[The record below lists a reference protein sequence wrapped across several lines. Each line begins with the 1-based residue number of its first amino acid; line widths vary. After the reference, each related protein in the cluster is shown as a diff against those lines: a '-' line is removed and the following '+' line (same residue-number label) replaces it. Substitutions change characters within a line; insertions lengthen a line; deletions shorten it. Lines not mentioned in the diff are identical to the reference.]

1 MLKLSTEDAQ
11 MFITDSSLLQHY
23 TSRAT
28 HSPLKAE
35 AAVAY
40 GDIYVDG
47 EVVGSISDGAA

>member
-1 MLKLSTEDAQ
+1 MLKLSTEDGQ

-28 HSPLKAE
+28 PFPLKAGGCC
-35 AAVAY
+35 AY

-47 EVVGSISDGAA
+47 EVVGGISDGAA